1 MPRSTRC
8 AQAPA
13 NLTRKPASR
22 SAPLIPSPSCSAWT
36 IERAHFSLNTGTA
49 MQNYGLSHVW
59 TQGDFVTR
67 GILLALVIMSVMS
80 WTVIVV
86 KTLNVLRLKRLT
98 KNAER
103 AFWHSDDFAERIQK
117 LGGESSNAQ
126 GNPYLALALSGQHAA
141 DHHNP

>member
-1 MPRSTRC
+1 
-8 AQAPA
+8 
-13 NLTRKPASR
+13 
-22 SAPLIPSPSCSAWT
+22 
-36 IERAHFSLNTGTA
+36 

-59 TQGDFVTR
+59 AQGDFVTR

-103 AFWHSDDFAERIQK
+103 AFWHSDDFAEGIQK

-126 GNPYLALALSGQHAA
+126 DNPYLALAALHSPHGQTSRK
-141 DHHNP
+141 NFQE